1 MRTLSNKTKS
11 LIIAVT
17 AILMAVLYTVPAFA
31 VTVDPSGSIYIPE
44 GTVNVNSGSV
54 YVDPAEYSKVKRV
67 YVPDSARTISAGAF
81 TQYPNL
87 EVVYVDNY
95 QGGVQVS
102 PGATGGNA
110 RIVYSEQPPA
120 TTATTAAPTTAT
132 TTSTTSTTTTSSTTE
147 TTTETTT
154 SEITK
159 KEETTKVT
167 ESTTTTTAY
176 DVVREDNIEE
186 KTDEIDPEFNAGLV
200 RRVKSQVV
208 NLSSAGN
215 PQSNALMIV
224 ITAISAFSLIILGIA
239 KFRQKK

>member
-1 MRTLSNKTKS
+1 MRILSNKTKS

-44 GTVNVNSGSV
+44 GTVNVNADSV

-120 TTATTAAPTTAT
+120 TTATTAAPTT
-132 TTSTTSTTTTSSTTE
+132 TSTTTTSSTTE

-154 SEITK
+154 SETTK

>member
-1 MRTLSNKTKS
+1 MRILSNKTKS

-44 GTVNVNSGSV
+44 GTVNVNAGSV

-120 TTATTAAPTTAT
+120 TTATTAAPTTTAT
-132 TTSTTSTTTTSSTTE
+132 TTSTTTTSSTTE

-154 SEITK
+154 SETTK